1 MICYYIILIITTV
14 YSVGTVIGAWNMRM
28 NGIPSLPSKSFCI
41 RVLNAI
47 LVVTIFSHSKIGTYD
62 LTAKRGI

>member
-1 MICYYIILIITTV
+1 MLLYYLNYYYCLLCRHCDWGLEYADEWDTI
-14 YSVGTVIGAWNMRM
+14 
-28 NGIPSLPSKSFCI
+28 PSKSFCI